1 MKNVDLLHL
10 TVAHVGEMQSYFH
23 TKKNLTSQLLP
34 RLENQHTLKKPL
46 WAKTVTKHRQKPP
59 MKQEFGIKYRLPP
72 RKGNARTTA
81 PTMHSTT
88 IHEWYYKH
96 V

>member
-1 MKNVDLLHL
+1 MKNVDLLHF

-34 RLENQHTLKKPL
+34 RLENQHTQT
-46 WAKTVTKHRQKPP
+46 AKTATKHRQKPP
-59 MKQEFGIKYRLPP
+59 MKQDFGIKYRLRP
-72 RKGNARTTA
+72 RKGNACTTA
-81 PTMHSTT
+81 PTMHSTI
-88 IHEWYYKH
+88 IHEWYYIH

>member
-1 MKNVDLLHL
+1 MRDLQPIKMKNVDLLHF

-46 WAKTVTKHRQKPP
+46 
-59 MKQEFGIKYRLPP
+59 
-72 RKGNARTTA
+72 
-81 PTMHSTT
+81 
-88 IHEWYYKH
+88 
-96 V
+96 